1 LKIRLADKT
10 NKNNNNGVIAT
21 TSQKVAD
28 NYTMGQLTRNNDGVI
43 SNNMTELEAPVALI
57 TSGSAMEN
65 KSIDDGTVQTLRS
78 LLERNTLINTIQLP
92 ATSTYSTSIPGVYD
106 QSVYASYVQGTTPQ
120 GILGSFSFPKAIFDA
135 NPIVADKANNFTYM
149 KADVV
154 ITLKV
159 NASPFTSG
167 AINIAYTP
175 MYNELRDIFKYSNIT
190 LQGMTSYPNATLY
203 LDQSD
208 SLEMKVPFISPYDTF
223 FLHEPNFEF
232 GHVSISQLT
241 PLRNGDGTKIDINIF
256 ARFENVSISV
266 PTDKVIQTSNEFPLV
281 RLDRAIDALDSAN
294 VDKREAKARVDR
306 IITKL
311 DLIAQSGS
319 EPETQRKGIVE
330 KVAGTVGAIGEALST
345 IPGISAFAQPVSW
358 IARTVEG
365 VASVFGWSKPVTT
378 DGVSIMAR
386 VPGYNMVNS
395 EGCDTNQSLGLAH
408 DQGIL
413 PHGALFEN
421 VDEMALSYVLG
432 RQNCVGSGIWSATD
446 NSGDLIRSIRVSPK
460 LIQDSTPTQLGSFDY
475 TCNLFQKWR
484 GGINLSLTLVKTK
497 FHAGR
502 LALVYC
508 PGGAPN
514 NLGSLLSTN
523 YNIIVDLNEIS
534 TDDGTNA
541 QISMNVPYVLN
552 RPYLDNNM
560 TSLAAIGVYVLN
572 PLKQPSGCADSID
585 LLLWKCA
592 GEDFEVSIP
601 GGQFQIAP
609 WDNQTSRYTDNE
621 VNSLNLEAQAGFNEI
636 ENNVYQIM
644 PGQTT
649 KGRLEQAV
657 CAIGEKVDSLRSLT
671 KRFGK
676 IACRESLITSYPSS
690 DSAVLSPRD
699 AVLMLFRFFYGGVR
713 YKFPVT
719 ESETINVNYA
729 TTASTTK
736 FGKYLSNSI
745 YSNPIEVSGNINNLA
760 EVEVPFFSSTR
771 LRTVGV
777 DESQDSPGL
786 LTLGVRPRLVR
797 AEPEEFLLVS
807 TATTP
812 PTVFT
817 NNTFACFYFTT
828 DQYNALITAGGVIK
842 NLTGNKFKPGII
854 YDNAYWQWVVT
865 PPSTGADNLSFMSI
879 PTSPTHAYEANSDT
893 AGATFLVAPPCMSRT
908 YLHAVQHI

>member
-1 LKIRLADKT
+1 
-10 NKNNNNGVIAT
+10 
-21 TSQKVAD
+21 
-28 NYTMGQLTRNNDGVI
+28 MGQLTRNNDGVI

-78 LLERNTLINTIQLP
+78 LLERNTLINTIQLS
-92 ATSTYSTSIPGVYD
+92 ATSSYSTSLPTEYGLTVYE
-106 QSVYASYVQGTTPQ
+106 SYVQGTIPQ
-120 GILGSFSFPKAIFDA
+120 GILGSFAFPKAIFDT

-232 GHVSISQLT
+232 GQVLISQLT
-241 PLRNGDGTKIDINIF
+241 PLRNGDGTKIDVNVF
-256 ARFENVSISV
+256 ARFENVSVSV
-266 PTDKVIQTSNEFPLV
+266 PTDKVIQTSIEFPLV
-281 RLDRAIDALDSAN
+281 RLDRAIDALDSSN
-294 VDKREAKARVDR
+294 VDKREAKTRVDR
-306 IITKL
+306 IIAKL
-311 DLIAQSGS
+311 DLSAQSGS
-319 EPETQRKGIVE
+319 EPETQRKGLVE
-330 KVAGTVGAIGEALST
+330 KVAGTVGDMGEVLST
-345 IPGISAFAQPVSW
+345 IPGISAFAKPVSW
-358 IARTVEG
+358 IARTVQG

-378 DGVSIMAR
+378 DGVSIVAR

-395 EGCDTNQSLGLAH
+395 EGCDTNQSLGLTH

-432 RQNCVGSGIWSATD
+432 RQNCVSSGTWSADD
-446 NSGDLIRSIRVSPK
+446 NSGDLISAIRIRPK
-460 LIQDSTPTQLGSFDY
+460 LISDSTPTQLGTFDY

-508 PGGAPN
+508 PDGPPPN
-514 NLGSLLSTN
+514 NLGTLLSTN

-541 QISMNVPYVLN
+541 QISMNVPYILN
-552 RPYLDNNM
+552 RPYLDNNI
-560 TSLAAIGVYVLN
+560 TSNPAIGVYVLN

-609 WDNQTSRYTDNE
+609 WDNLTSRYTHNE

-636 ENNVYQIM
+636 QNNVYQIM

-676 IACRESLITSYPSS
+676 IAMKESLITSYPSS
-690 DSAVLSPRD
+690 DPAVLSPRE
-699 AVLMLFRFFYGGVR
+699 AVLMLYRFFYGGVR
-713 YKFPVT
+713 YKFPVN
-719 ESETINVNYA
+719 EIETINVNYA
-729 TTASTTK
+729 TTLSTLK
-736 FGKYLSNSI
+736 FAKYLPNSI
-745 YSNPIEVSGNINNLA
+745 YSNPVEVAGNINNLA

-777 DESQDSPGL
+777 KEIQDSPQV
-786 LTLGVRPRLVR
+786 LTLGVRARLVR
-797 AEPEEFLLVS
+797 GDPRKTFLIS

-817 NNTFACFYFTT
+817 NNTYACFYFTAS
-828 DQYNALITAGGVIK
+828 QYQALLTAGGVIK
-842 NLTGNKFKPGII
+842 NLTGDTFYPDVI
-854 YDNAYWQWVVT
+854 YDNAYWQWVAV
-865 PPSTGADNLSFMSI
+865 PPPTGAENLTFMSM
-879 PTSPTHAYEANSDT
+879 PTNPAHAYEANSDT

>member
-1 LKIRLADKT
+1 MKIRLTETT
-10 NKNNNNGVIAT
+10 NNNNNNGVVAT
-21 TSQKVAD
+21 SSQKVAD
-28 NYTMGQLTRNNDGVI
+28 NHTMGQLTRNNDGVI
-43 SNNMTELEAPVALI
+43 SNNMTELEAPVALV
-57 TSGSAMEN
+57 TSGSTMEN
-65 KSIDDGTVQTLRS
+65 KSIDDGTVQSLRS
-78 LLERNTLINTIQLP
+78 LLERNTLIDTIQLYP
-92 ATSTYSTSIPGVYD
+92 TTNYNTSLPTEYGET
-106 QSVYASYVQGTTPQ
+106 VYASYVQGTVPQ
-120 GILGSFSFPKAIFDA
+120 GILGSFSFPKAIFNA

-208 SLEMKVPFISPYDTF
+208 SIEMRVPFISPYDTF

-232 GHVSISQLT
+232 GQVLISELT
-241 PLRNGDGTKIDINIF
+241 PLRNGDGTNIDVNIF
-256 ARFENVSISV
+256 ARFENVSVSV
-266 PTDKVIQTSNEFPLV
+266 PTDKVIQTSTEFPLV
-281 RLDRAIDALDSAN
+281 RLDRAIDAINSSN
-294 VDKREAKARVDR
+294 VDKREAIARVER

-311 DLIAQSGS
+311 DLTAQSGS
-319 EPETQRKGIVE
+319 QPETQRKGLVE
-330 KVAGTVGAIGEALST
+330 KVAGTVGDMGEALST
-345 IPGISAFAQPVSW
+345 IPGISAFAKPVSW
-358 IARTVEG
+358 IARTVQG

-432 RQNCVGSGIWSATD
+432 RQNCVGVGTWNASD
-446 NSGDLIRSIRVSPK
+446 NSGDLIRAFRVGPK
-460 LIQDSTPTQLGSFDY
+460 LFIDSTPMQLGSFDY
-475 TCNLFQKWR
+475 TCNLFEKWR

-502 LALVYC
+502 LAIVYC
-508 PGGAPN
+508 PGGAPPN

-541 QISMNVPYVLN
+541 QISMNIPYVLN
-552 RPYLDNNM
+552 RPYLDN
-560 TSLAAIGVYVLN
+560 TISSDAAIGVYVLN
-572 PLKQPSGCADSID
+572 PLKQPTGCADSID
-585 LLLWKCA
+585 LLWWKCA
-592 GEDFEVSIP
+592 GEDFEVSVP
-601 GGQFQIAP
+601 GGQFQLAP
-609 WDNQTSRYTDNE
+609 WADQASGYTDNE

-636 ENNVYQIM
+636 ETNVYQIM

-676 IACRESLITSYPSS
+676 IALRGSLITSYPSS
-690 DSAVLSPRD
+690 DSAVLSPRE
-699 AVLMLFRFFYGGVR
+699 AVLMLYRFFYGGVR
-713 YKFPVT
+713 YKFPLS
-719 ESETINVNYA
+719 ESEAININYA
-729 TTASTTK
+729 STKSTVK
-736 FGKYLSNSI
+736 FGNYLAHSI

-760 EVEVPFFSSTR
+760 EVEVPFFSNTR

-777 DESQDSPGL
+777 DESQDSPVV
-786 LTLGVRPRLVR
+786 LTLGVRARLIR
-797 AEPEEFLLVS
+797 GEPIEAVLVS
-807 TATTP
+807 PSTGN
-812 PTVFT
+812 VFT
-817 NNTFACFYFTT
+817 NNTYACFYFTPE
-828 DQYNALITAGGVIK
+828 QYQALTTAGGAIK
-842 NLTGNKFKPGII
+842 NITGDTFQTSVI

-865 PPSTGADNLSFMSI
+865 PPPTGAEDLTFMSI
-879 PTSPTHAYEANSDT
+879 QPTPAHAYEANSDT

-908 YLHAVQHI
+908 YLQTITQV